1 VVTASRVGLAAG
13 LFQAIRPGTSALAIC
28 RHGIALLPCSENT
41 RATAFPQHP
50 DARPCPV
57 GQLVNAAST
66 CSLVVRHSR

>member
-13 LFQAIRPGTSALAIC
+13 LFQTIRPGTSALAIC

-41 RATAFPQHP
+41 RVTAFPQHP